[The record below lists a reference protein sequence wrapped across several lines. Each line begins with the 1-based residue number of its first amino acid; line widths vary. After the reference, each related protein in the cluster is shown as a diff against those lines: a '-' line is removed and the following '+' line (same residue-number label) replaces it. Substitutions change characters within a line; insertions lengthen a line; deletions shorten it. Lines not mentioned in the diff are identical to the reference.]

1 MKIAL
6 IGYGKMGKLVGQMAR
21 EEGHQIVAII
31 DSCDDWKNNE
41 EGLKQAEVAIEF
53 STPDAV
59 VENIYECFRR
69 NIPLVTGTTGWEYH
83 KADVRAYCVQNHQ
96 TLFTASNFSLGV
108 NVFFR
113 LNCQLAAMMNELT
126 GYEVHIDETH
136 HIHKLDKPSGT
147 ARVLADDLVEKLHH
161 KTSWRPDE
169 SAGSDT
175 IAVIS
180 HRIGEVNGE
189 HIVTYTSPEDI
200 LEIKHTAQSRR
211 GFALGALKAAKWVMG
226 KKGFFTMDDMT
237 GAAH

>member
-6 IGYGKMGKLVGQMAR
+6 IGYGKMGKLVGKIAT
-21 EEGHQIVAII
+21 EAGHQIVATI
-31 DSCDDWKNNE
+31 DKPNDWQINE
-41 EGLKQAEVAIEF
+41 AALRQADVAIEF

-69 NIPLVTGTTGWEYH
+69 NIPVVTGTTGWEHH

-96 TLFTASNFSLGV
+96 TLFAASNFSLGV

-113 LNCQLAAMMNELT
+113 LSRQLAAMMNELP
-126 GYEVHIDETH
+126 GYEVRIDETH

-147 ARVLADDLVEKLHH
+147 ARVLADDLVDKLHH
-161 KTSWRPDE
+161 KTGWS
-169 SAGSDT
+169 SDKNTDNET

-200 LEIKHTAQSRR
+200 IEIKHTALSRR
-211 GFALGALKAAKWVMG
+211 GFALGALRAAQWVMG